1 MSYDK
6 SDKIGKPSAEKIGK
20 HKKFKLFGQCY
31 LSSRVYPVSFLI
43 KV

>member
-20 HKKFKLFGQCY
+20 YQNSSY
-31 LSSRVYPVSFLI
+31 LVNVILAAEYILWAFW
-43 KV
+43 